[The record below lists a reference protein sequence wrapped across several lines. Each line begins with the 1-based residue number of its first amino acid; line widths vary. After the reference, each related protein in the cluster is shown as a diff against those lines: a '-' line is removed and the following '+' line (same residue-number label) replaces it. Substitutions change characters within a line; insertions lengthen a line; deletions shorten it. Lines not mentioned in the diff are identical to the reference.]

1 MRKHKTRTK
10 RARNGSRSRGG
21 GSGRDSAGGRGL
33 KHGAAGGLPA
43 RLPRVQSLRSGRR
56 APGQPCSAPS
66 WRMLAGLGAPRQSGP
81 GSAAGPGFS
90 RQRRLEGQASR
101 CSRERAS
108 SAHRGLSPALPG
120 WNPGWRPLQKRW
132 GRESEGT
139 PHWCLHCPRGAG
151 PSLCGRELH
160 VPLKGTLQLT
170 HGDPG
175 PASRLRVHAPSW
187 HPSLGAPKPSP
198 PRPGPA
204 PLWVGRWAGALGP
217 APQQACP
224 RRETMGLTRHPRTL
238 PPSPSPHSLTPRGVR
253 VLVRSGTQAGPH
265 GAGQQGQSQTGVR
278 LRSTH
283 CPWDPC
289 LLAEPG
295 AGSKEE
301 MGAGVRG
308 RGAALGP
315 WRCRAQ
321 VGPPGQAS
329 VSLSYL
335 VTLPMLSLRQV
346 PPEEKS
352 RDPRPGTVMVITA
365 SETLGA
371 DRRPGDEP
379 GAGA

>member
-1 MRKHKTRTK
+1 M
-10 RARNGSRSRGG
+10 
-21 GSGRDSAGGRGL
+21 
-33 KHGAAGGLPA
+33 
-43 RLPRVQSLRSGRR
+43 
-56 APGQPCSAPS
+56 
-66 WRMLAGLGAPRQSGP
+66 
-81 GSAAGPGFS
+81 
-90 RQRRLEGQASR
+90 
-101 CSRERAS
+101 
-108 SAHRGLSPALPG
+108 
-120 WNPGWRPLQKRW
+120 
-132 GRESEGT
+132 
-139 PHWCLHCPRGAG
+139 
-151 PSLCGRELH
+151 
-160 VPLKGTLQLT
+160 PLKGTLQLT

-253 VLVRSGTQAGPH
+253 VLVRSGTQARPH

-283 CPWDPC
+283 RPWDPC

-301 MGAGVRG
+301 MGAGMRERGAALGVRG
-308 RGAALGP
+308 RGAALGVRERGAALGP

>member
-1 MRKHKTRTK
+1 MRKHKTQTK

-21 GSGRDSAGGRGL
+21 GSGRDSARGRGL

-43 RLPRVQSLRSGRR
+43 RPPRVQSLRSGRR

-160 VPLKGTLQLT
+160 VPLEGTLQLT

-198 PRPGPA
+198 LRPGPA

-238 PPSPSPHSLTPRGVR
+238 PPSPSPTLTDPQGRPGPGQVWDTGRASWGRAAGPKSDGRAAPQPTPSLGPLPPGRAGCRQQRGDGGWRAGTRRGPWPVEVQGTGGSPWTSLGVSVLLGDTSHALSSSGAPRGEEPR
-253 VLVRSGTQAGPH
+253 PQA
-265 GAGQQGQSQTGVR
+265 
-278 LRSTH
+278 
-283 CPWDPC
+283 WD
-289 LLAEPG
+289 G
-295 AGSKEE
+295 DGHNGFRNAGS
-301 MGAGVRG
+301 
-308 RGAALGP
+308 
-315 WRCRAQ
+315 
-321 VGPPGQAS
+321 
-329 VSLSYL
+329 
-335 VTLPMLSLRQV
+335 
-346 PPEEKS
+346 
-352 RDPRPGTVMVITA
+352 
-365 SETLGA
+365 
-371 DRRPGDEP
+371 
-379 GAGA
+379 